1 MGIIE
6 RWFPSFF
13 PSLVKQIDLYIH
25 INSILLSRSYSYS
38 FHTHTL
44 HSLTLDL
51 MSVPP
56 AFLLLLFVNTLQIV
70 CYLIFFFWVF
80 PLVVSLPFT
89 DPREPL
95 PHMPILS
102 TSPYVLCWWSLR
114 LPRVNLGNL
123 WVGYAKVFTKG
134 LILKKYMS
142 QSTSICSKAK
152 ASYVS
157 PLCWGRPLTMK
168 LWANWRRLDDVKPWT
183 VNKMKMWVNWLVDMN
198 TWATRW

>member
-1 MGIIE
+1 
-6 RWFPSFF
+6 
-13 PSLVKQIDLYIH
+13 
-25 INSILLSRSYSYS
+25 
-38 FHTHTL
+38 
-44 HSLTLDL
+44 

-123 WVGYAKVFTKG
+123 
-134 LILKKYMS
+134 
-142 QSTSICSKAK
+142 
-152 ASYVS
+152 
-157 PLCWGRPLTMK
+157 
-168 LWANWRRLDDVKPWT
+168 
-183 VNKMKMWVNWLVDMN
+183 
-198 TWATRW
+198 